1 MKLYMPA
8 VKQFR
13 IMCNKYFLSQSLDQF
28 GDVNFSAPKNDV
40 QSNKKP
46 VPLDGAYIRE
56 ILRVERSVQSS
67 STSGSLV
74 YSYNAV

>member
-1 MKLYMPA
+1 MPA

-28 GDVNFSAPKNDV
+28 GDVNFSAQKNDV